1 MVPTH
6 VEYPVCPDCSRTSL
20 GPDRRSNGQR
30 RTRRFLI
37 PFLLIGILAAEP
49 PSPDPERSGTDASQA
64 AESAISVDELA
75 RRLQR
80 LEKQNT
86 KLAQQNDKLAEQ
98 NANLSARSQSLSE
111 KLDEITKLCDQL
123 NRRLENPSP
132 AVGCPPFQPSAFAP
146 FPIDQRPGFTPDSPP
161 PLDSPFAPYAR
172 LPEGTELQ
180 SGALFPS
187 SAPQPEPGSPEST
200 TLEAIDTSRNA
211 EPGPSWLSKFWIG
224 GYDQERGGFILVR
237 SKDTQHVPFELRLDL
252 VTQVRYT
259 NLAPS
264 ANTWIDSTG
273 TPQPI
278 HRISSWEL
286 NRNFIQFSGFA
297 LDPRLQFMAILFSST
312 AIDETVLLGYIGY
325 HFNDAFDLRAG
336 NWLVPGTREWYT
348 SFRYTLGA
356 DRLMATTFFRP
367 NISPGIWAQGEPI
380 KGFNYVAM
388 LANSLNRFNQGIDRI
403 GSTFAF
409 GGTAWWEPLGAFGP
423 GPSDIENHQ
432 SLSTRLG
439 VNLALSREANQGS
452 IFNDGVITQPLLPNP
467 EDTIIR
473 LSDGTPLFR
482 PDALGP
488 GVTLT
493 AANVQLWTVDAAF
506 KYRGLSLDSEYF
518 FRWLDGFNS
527 VGKAPAFASLFDFG
541 ALLQG
546 GCFWIPTKLESYA
559 RSSVVSGRFGT
570 GSEFG
575 AGMNWYP
582 KGSRNWRLTSE
593 VLYLNHCPAD
603 NALTG
608 YRAGESGTL
617 VQLQCFTD
625 F

>member
-1 MVPTH
+1 MAA
-6 VEYPVCPDCSRTSL
+6 S
-20 GPDRRSNGQR
+20 
-30 RTRRFLI
+30 FLI
-37 PFLLIGILAAEP
+37 PLLLIGISAAAEP
-49 PSPDPERSGTDASQA
+49 PPLYPDRSSADATQTGPD
-64 AESAISVDELA
+64 AISVEELA

-80 LEKQNT
+80 LEKQNA
-86 KLAQQNDKLAEQ
+86 KLATQNDKLAQQ
-98 NANLSARSQSLSE
+98 NANLSAQSQSLSQ
-111 KLDEITKLCDQL
+111 KLEEITRLCGQL

-132 AVGCPPFQPSAFAP
+132 AVGSPPLLSSAFAP
-146 FPIDQRPGFTPDSPP
+146 FLFERPADQKPGISPDDPP
-161 PLDSPFAPYAR
+161 APGSPFSPDAL
-172 LPEGTELQ
+172 LPEGAESRSDT
-180 SGALFPS
+180 LFPN
-187 SAPQPEPGSPEST
+187 SAPQREPGSPESA
-200 TLEAIDTSRNA
+200 TLEANDTSPNA
-211 EPGPSWLSKFWIG
+211 EPGPSWLSKFLIG
-224 GYDQERGGFILVR
+224 GYDEERGGFVLVR
-237 SKDTQHVPFELRLDL
+237 SKDAQRVPFELRFDL

-259 NLAPS
+259 NFAPS
-264 ANTWIDSTG
+264 ASTWTDSTG
-273 TPQPI
+273 ISHPI
-278 HRISSWEL
+278 QSISSWQI

-312 AIDETVLLGYIGY
+312 AVDETVLLGYLGY
-325 HFNDAFDLRAG
+325 HFSDAFDLRAG

-388 LANSLNRFNQGIDRI
+388 LANSLNHFNQGINRI
-403 GSTFAF
+403 GSSFAF
-409 GGTAWWEPLGAFGP
+409 GGTARWEPLGAFGP

-439 VNLALSREANQGS
+439 VNLAVSREANQGS
-452 IFNDGVITQPLLPNP
+452 IFNDGVITNPYLPNP

-482 PDALGP
+482 AGALGP
-488 GVTLT
+488 GVTLS

-506 KYRGLSLDSEYF
+506 KYRGLSLGGEYF
-518 FRWLDGFNS
+518 FRWLDGFS
-527 VGKAPAFASLFDFG
+527 TVGKAPSFASLFDYG

-546 GCFWIPTKLESYA
+546 GGFWIPTKLETYA
-559 RSSVVSGRFGT
+559 RSSFVSGRFGT

-575 AGMNWYP
+575 GGINWYP
-582 KGSRNWRLTSE
+582 KGSRNWRLTAE
-593 VLYLNHCPAD
+593 ALYLNHCPAD

-608 YRAGESGTL
+608 YRAGETGTL

>member
-1 MVPTH
+1 M
-6 VEYPVCPDCSRTSL
+6 
-20 GPDRRSNGQR
+20 
-30 RTRRFLI
+30 
-37 PFLLIGILAAEP
+37 
-49 PSPDPERSGTDASQA
+49 
-64 AESAISVDELA
+64 
-75 RRLQR
+75 QR
-80 LEKQNT
+80 LEKQNAKLT
-86 KLAQQNDKLAEQ
+86 AQNDKLAQQN
-98 NANLSARSQSLSE
+98 ANLNAQSQSLSQ
-111 KLDEITKLCDQL
+111 KLDEITKLCDRL
-123 NRRLENPSP
+123 NRRLENSSA
-132 AVGCPPFQPSAFAP
+132 AVGSTPFLSSAFAP
-146 FPIDQRPGFTPDSPP
+146 FLSERPADQKLGIGPDDPPVPG
-161 PLDSPFAPYAR
+161 SPFSPDAF
-172 LPEGTELQ
+172 LSQ
-180 SGALFPS
+180 GAESRSDASFPN
-187 SAPQPEPGSPEST
+187 SAPQPELGSPESK
-200 TLEAIDTSRNA
+200 TLEANDTSPNA
-211 EPGPSWLSKFWIG
+211 EPKPSWLSKFLIG
-224 GYDQERGGFILVR
+224 GYDEERGGFVLVR
-237 SKDTQHVPFELRLDL
+237 SQDTQRVPFELRFDL

-259 NLAPS
+259 NFAPS
-264 ANTWIDSTG
+264 ASTWIDSTG
-273 TPQPI
+273 TVQPI
-278 HRISSWEL
+278 HRISSWEI

-312 AIDETVLLGYIGY
+312 AIDETVLLGYLGY
-325 HFNDAFDLRAG
+325 HFSDAFDLRAG

-403 GSTFAF
+403 GSSFAF
-409 GGTAWWEPLGAFGP
+409 GGTARWEPLGPFGL

-439 VNLALSREANQGS
+439 VNLAVSREANQGS
-452 IFNDGVITQPLLPNP
+452 IFNDGVITNPYLPNP

-482 PDALGP
+482 PGALGP
-488 GVTLT
+488 GVTLN

-506 KYRGLSLDSEYF
+506 KYRGLSLDGEYF
-518 FRWLDGFNS
+518 FRWLDGFS
-527 VGKAPAFASLFDFG
+527 TVGKAPSFASLFDYG

-546 GCFWIPTKLESYA
+546 GGFWIPTKLETYA
-559 RSSVVSGRFGT
+559 RSSFVRGRFGT

-575 AGMNWYP
+575 GGINWYP
-582 KGSRNWRLTSE
+582 KGSRNWRLTAE
-593 VLYLNHCPAD
+593 YLYLNHCPAD

-608 YRAGESGTL
+608 YRAGESGSL